1 MSAKTILATACLLYV
16 VMCSALRFHK
26 EKQLL
31 RKYKYTGRE
40 SLANMSHD
48 DAQTINRTLMV
59 YEFPKL
65 YMASLQFAIFKT
77 YGFETM
83 SKLIVATK
91 SFADPST
98 APKRFAYRLLS
109 IGTLANTAVRYEDTV
124 ILFGQFLLNPPT
136 SELCIKG
143 ISRMNVLHDKYKKA
157 GKISNADFL
166 YTLSVCVTEPIRF
179 INLYEWRKLNDLEVN
194 AVGTFWKGIGDSMD
208 IEYKGYLS
216 KESWT
221 DGIEWVEDIT
231 AWQKR
236 YELEAMKPAET
247 NKEPAK
253 ALAEMLIWHVPGLL
267 KSFVFECVTVLMGD
281 RVRDAF

>member
-1 MSAKTILATACLLYV
+1 LPIGDSRAKT
-16 VMCSALRFHK
+16 
-26 EKQLL
+26 
-31 RKYKYTGRE
+31 G
-40 SLANMSHD
+40 
-48 DAQTINRTLMV
+48 
-59 YEFPKL
+59 
-65 YMASLQFAIFKT
+65 
-77 YGFETM
+77 
-83 SKLIVATK
+83 
-91 SFADPST
+91 
-98 APKRFAYRLLS
+98 
-109 IGTLANTAVRYEDTV
+109 VRYEDTV

-143 ISRMNVLHDKYKKA
+143 ISRINVLHDKYKKA

-179 INLYEWRKLNDLEVN
+179 INLYEWRALNDLEVN
-194 AVGTFWKGIGDSMD
+194 AIGTLWKGIGDSMD

-216 KESWT
+216 KESWI
-221 DGIEWVEDIT
+221 DGIDWVEDIT

-253 ALAEMLIWHVPGLL
+253 ALAEMLIWHVPRLL
-267 KSFVFECVTVLMGD
+267 KGFVFECVTVLMGD